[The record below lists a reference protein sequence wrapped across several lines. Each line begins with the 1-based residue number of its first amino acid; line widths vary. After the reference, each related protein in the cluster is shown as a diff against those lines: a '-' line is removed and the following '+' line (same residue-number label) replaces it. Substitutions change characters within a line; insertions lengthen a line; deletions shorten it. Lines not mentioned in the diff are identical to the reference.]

1 MDFTFSEE
9 HEMVRELA
17 RKFADK
23 EVRPHAEE
31 IDKNCDVPREILDKA
46 AELGFMGMPFPEEY
60 GGAGLG
66 EIGYCIMLEE
76 ISRACMSTAAALGG
90 HVSIGAMAVY
100 LGGTEAQKKRLL
112 PSMCA
117 GEKLAAF
124 AVTEP
129 QAGSDAAAMRTMAV
143 KKGDRYILNGQKTFI
158 TNGGIADVYSVF
170 AITDPNAGV
179 RGISAFLVDKASPGF
194 STGKPEEKMGIRGS
208 HTADLFFED
217 VEVPVENRLGP
228 ENQGFKIAMQTLD
241 VGRIGIGAQSL
252 GAAREVL
259 HLSTQHANQRVQFG
273 KPIAKLQAIQWMLAE
288 MATEIYSMESILY
301 RTAWMCDK
309 GIPYSREAAMTKLY
323 CSEAAGRCV
332 DKAVQIHGGMGYM
345 REYPIE
351 RFYRDAR
358 ITRIYEGTNEI
369 QKLVIARDVLK
380 KEG

>member
-1 MDFTFSEE
+1 
-9 HEMVRELA
+9 R
-17 RKFADK
+17 
-23 EVRPHAEE
+23 
-31 IDKNCDVPREILDKA
+31 
-46 AELGFMGMPFPEEY
+46 
-60 GGAGLG
+60 
-66 EIGYCIMLEE
+66 
-76 ISRACMSTAAALGG
+76 
-90 HVSIGAMAVY
+90 
-100 LGGTEAQKKRLL
+100 
-112 PSMCA
+112 
-117 GEKLAAF
+117 
-124 AVTEP
+124 
-129 QAGSDAAAMRTMAV
+129 
-143 KKGDRYILNGQKTFI
+143 KGDRYILNGQKTFI

-170 AITDPNAGV
+170 AITDPGAGV
-179 RGISAFLVDKASPGF
+179 RGISAFLVDKSSPGF

-217 VEVPVENRLGP
+217 VEVPVENRLGE

-288 MATEIYSMESILY
+288 MATEIYNMESILY